1 MREIRDRCEILFET
15 LVRENE
21 RAVTAYLRTM
31 VRDPGLVDDLF
42 QETLIT
48 AWNKFDE
55 FDPTRP
61 LGPWLRG
68 IAFNLV
74 RNAARSRGRD
84 CLVFGPKAEEA
95 IESIFKKFD
104 GINEAWEEQV
114 SAIRGCVNEL
124 PERSRRIVELRYE
137 RNSNA
142 AQIAQ
147 SESSSPAAIRKQLQ
161 RIRQLLAEC
170 IQRKTER
177 PATA

>member
-1 MREIRDRCEILFET
+1 MREKRDRCEILFET

-48 AWNKFDE
+48 AWNKFGE
-55 FDPTRP
+55 FDPTQP

-74 RNAARSRGRD
+74 RNAVRSRRRD
-84 CLVFGPKAEEA
+84 CLVFGPTAEEA
-95 IESIFKKFD
+95 IESIFRKFD

-147 SESSSPAAIRKQLQ
+147 CESSSPAAIRKQLQ

-177 PATA
+177 SAPA